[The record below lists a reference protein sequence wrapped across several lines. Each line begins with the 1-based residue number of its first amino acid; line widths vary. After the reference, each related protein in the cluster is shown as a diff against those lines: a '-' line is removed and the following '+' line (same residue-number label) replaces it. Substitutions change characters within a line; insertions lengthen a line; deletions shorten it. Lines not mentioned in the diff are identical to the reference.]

1 MFRDLTSEGEIG
13 TTYVPPE
20 GRDRCGSACIPSN
33 SSVARTPTVP
43 TQSCYATVCSKERK
57 EGRVVEVVRTLV
69 FGAMLLLGAYLERS
83 PVRAA
88 INTAFVER
96 NNGTDRHQD
105 ARKRRQTC
113 GPSMD
118 IEVHHAASYLI
129 G

>member
-1 MFRDLTSEGEIG
+1 MYPIEQLCCQDPDCPDAVVQRHGVQGAEGG
-13 TTYVPPE
+13 
-20 GRDRCGSACIPSN
+20 
-33 SSVARTPTVP
+33 ARGGGG
-43 TQSCYATVCSKERK
+43 AK
-57 EGRVVEVVRTLV
+57 LV

-105 ARKRRQTC
+105 ARKRRKTC
-113 GPSMD
+113 GSSMD
-118 IEVHHAASYLI
+118 IEAHHAASYLI

>member
-1 MFRDLTSEGEIG
+1 MCLPRVAIG
-13 TTYVPPE
+13 V
-20 GRDRCGSACIPSN
+20 DRHVSH
-33 SSVARTPTVP
+33 RTALLPGPPTVP
-43 TQSCYATVCSKERK
+43 TQSCYATVYKERK
-57 EGRVVEVVRTLV
+57 EGRMVEVVRTLV

-83 PVRAA
+83 PVRAT